1 MRQIGILGGTFN
13 PPHLGHIHAA
23 ISAADELD
31 LGQVLLIPDCQ
42 PPHKETAAGS
52 PDAEQRLEM
61 VRLAALDDPRL
72 SADDCEIRRGGK
84 SYTVDTL
91 TELRTRFPDAE
102 LTFICGTDMFLTLDR
117 WYRAEE
123 LLRMARFAVAPRVE
137 ACMDALRQKAN
148 ELREKF
154 GTDAVVLNTPVL
166 ELSSSEIRLRM
177 EQGDFSGLAPQVS
190 AYIRQKGLFGL
201 SRADVTTCSDV
212 CS

>member
-23 ISAADELD
+23 ISAADELG
-31 LGQVLLIPDCQ
+31 LEHVLLIPDCQ

-52 PDAEQRLEM
+52 PNAAQRLEM

-72 SADDCEIRRGGK
+72 CADDCEILRGGK

-91 TELRTRFPDAE
+91 TELRARFPDAN

-123 LLRMARFAVAPRVE
+123 LLCLARFAVAPRVE
-137 ACMDALRQKAN
+137 AFMDELREKAN
-148 ELREKF
+148 ELHKKF
-154 GTDAVVLNTPVL
+154 GADAVVLNTPVL
-166 ELSSSEIRLRM
+166 ELSSSEIRSRI
-177 EQGDFSGLAPQVS
+177 EQDDFSGLAPQVA
-190 AYIRQKGLFGL
+190 AYIRQNGLFGVV
-201 SRADVTTCSDV
+201 RTDVTTCSNV
-212 CS
+212 GS